1 MAHAHC
7 FIFTPAE
14 LKTLVQNLSE
24 AAQRWHII
32 SQESPFPE
40 AVEAAKQ
47 EWVRLCDLLDKID
60 PALGV

>member
-1 MAHAHC
+1 MSHVHS
-7 FIFTPAE
+7 FIFTPTE

-40 AVEAAKQ
+40 AVEAARK
-47 EWVRLCDLLDKID
+47 EWVQLCDLLDKLD
-60 PALGV
+60 PALGI